1 MCNVGPA
8 PRDGCSGAG
17 FYLRSPF
24 LQLSGCAVI
33 FGLHYT
39 SPQMESLTPRG
50 AIKWIL
56 KKKEKKKGP
65 DPISKIGT
73 AFLGEKILLRGGE
86 EEIRG

>member
-1 MCNVGPA
+1 
-8 PRDGCSGAG
+8 
-17 FYLRSPF
+17 
-24 LQLSGCAVI
+24 
-33 FGLHYT
+33 
-39 SPQMESLTPRG
+39 MESLTPRG